1 MSRENDIDQWIIR
14 NAAKKEQQSRV
25 VPTAADQLTSS
36 DPSRGETAI
45 EAVASWLGAE
55 RDLPTVELAQ
65 VSPHAVKV
73 TFTEPATLS
82 DPWVNEE
89 KATQSDTWAL
99 THEQALS
106 LPRSDTYG
114 SQMATLTG
122 LGNIVDG
129 RRIFAS
135 TSRWG
140 LLNVAG
146 TAEWVE
152 SVMLGQVMNQAA
164 EPWSVNCNIWLV
176 GFGETAEKL
185 TSFLAPYHPIHRFR
199 TVTRVS
205 DIDAEEITQSIAT
218 VYVRNT
224 EHEDKAELLALSEA
238 PEVGIIADRILSER
252 HMFLTEGEDGSAA
265 MGPFEKDLEVY
276 PNIAPE
282 AVTAMEAAWE
292 AQEAYAE
299 EVVAAADFSQ
309 LLRSEDEA
317 TNNISDEGDDAVVDT
332 PDVQES
338 MEIPPRPATPPPL
351 PLDEEVGSEE
361 AQKSEPDTDGK
372 AEPVSEDEPTVTGE
386 SGGVELRVLGEL
398 RATTDAGE
406 ITGRNAM
413 VVAILSR
420 AEEPVPVQEVSER
433 LWPGDDSAGHT
444 ARTRRSR
451 LLNALREKA
460 GDLVATGEEGWTLN
474 SPISSDF
481 GTVLEALGRDPQ
493 GNEEEIIAA
502 CNRIDAPLAGST
514 QWAQDRDTMTEQLRN
529 ALQSAKEQAIGSEA
543 YDVAKAVKRA
553 EEKLEG

>member
-25 VPTAADQLTSS
+25 IPTAADQLTSS

-65 VSPHAVKV
+65 VSPHAVKI

-99 THEQALS
+99 THEQALL
-106 LPRSDTYG
+106 LPRSDIYG

-152 SVMLGQVMNQAA
+152 SLMLGQVMNQAA

-199 TVTRVS
+199 TVNRVS
-205 DIDAEEITQSIAT
+205 EIDAEEITKSIAT
-218 VYVRNT
+218 VYVRNA
-224 EHEDKAELLALSEA
+224 EHEDKAELFALSEA

-282 AVTAMEAAWE
+282 AVTAMEVAWA

-317 TNNISDEGDDAVVDT
+317 TNVSDEGDDAVVNT
-332 PDVQES
+332 PAVQEG
-338 MEIPPRPATPPPL
+338 MEIPPRPSTPPPL
-351 PLDEEVGSEE
+351 TMDEEFGSEE
-361 AQKSEPDTDGK
+361 AQESVSDTDE
-372 AEPVSEDEPTVTGE
+372 AAASALEDEAPVAGGP
-386 SGGVELRVLGEL
+386 GGVELRVLGEL
-398 RATTDAGE
+398 RATTDVGE

-413 VVAILSR
+413 VLAILSR
-420 AEEPVPVQEVSER
+420 AEEPVSVQEISER

-474 SPISSDF
+474 SPVSSDF
-481 GTVLEALGRDPQ
+481 RTVLEALGRDPQ

-502 CNRIDAPLAGST
+502 CDRIDAPLAGST
-514 QWAQDRDTMTEQLRN
+514 QWAQDRDTMAEQLRN